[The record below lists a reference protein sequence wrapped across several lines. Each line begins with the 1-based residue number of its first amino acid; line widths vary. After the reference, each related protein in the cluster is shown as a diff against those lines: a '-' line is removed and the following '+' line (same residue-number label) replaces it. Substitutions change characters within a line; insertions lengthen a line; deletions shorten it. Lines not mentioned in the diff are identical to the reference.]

1 MSDREPVQIAAASAG
16 AAFVLAGI
24 AGFVPG
30 LTTHVGSLSFAGH
43 ASEARLLG
51 VFQVS
56 VLHNLLHLAFGCG
69 ILLARTP
76 AGARTFLLGGGFV
89 YLALWLV
96 GVIGVLD
103 GLPANPADNWLH
115 LVLGLALF
123 GLLALTSR
131 EDLGDDLERDLGR
144 GLAA

>member
-1 MSDREPVQIAAASAG
+1 MRDREPVQIAAASAG
-16 AAFVLAGI
+16 AAFVLVGI

-30 LTTHVGSLSFAGH
+30 LTTHVGSIGFVGH
-43 ASEARLLG
+43 ASGARLFG

-69 ILLARTP
+69 ILFARTP
-76 AGARTFLLGGGFV
+76 AGARAYLLGGGFV
-89 YLALWLV
+89 FLVLWLV
-96 GVIGVLD
+96 GVIGRLD
-103 GLPANPADNWLH
+103 WLPANAADNWLH

-123 GLLALTSR
+123 ALLALTSR

>member
-1 MSDREPVQIAAASAG
+1 MRDREPVQIAAASAG
-16 AAFVLAGI
+16 VAFVLAGI

-30 LTTHVGSLSFAGH
+30 LTTHVGSIGFAGH
-43 ASEARLLG
+43 ASQVRLLG

-69 ILLARTP
+69 ILFARTP

-89 YLALWLV
+89 YLTLWLV
-96 GVIGVLD
+96 GVIGRLD

-115 LVLGLALF
+115 LVLGLALL

-144 GLAA
+144 GLPA

>member
-16 AAFVLAGI
+16 AAFVLVGI

-30 LTTHVGSLSFAGH
+30 VTTHLGSLSFAGH
-43 ASEARLLG
+43 ASQVRLLG

-89 YLALWLV
+89 YLSLWLV
-96 GVIGVLD
+96 GVIGRLD
-103 GLPANPADNWLH
+103 GLPANAADNWLH

-131 EDLGDDLERDLGR
+131 ENLGDDLERDLGR
-144 GLAA
+144 GLAT

>member
-1 MSDREPVQIAAASAG
+1 V
-16 AAFVLAGI
+16 
-24 AGFVPG
+24 
-30 LTTHVGSLSFAGH
+30 TTHLGSLSFAGH
-43 ASEARLLG
+43 ASQVRLLG

-89 YLALWLV
+89 YLSLWLV
-96 GVIGVLD
+96 GVIGRLD
-103 GLPANPADNWLH
+103 GLPANAADNWLH

-131 EDLGDDLERDLGR
+131 ENLGDDLERDLGR
-144 GLAA
+144 GLAT

>member
-1 MSDREPVQIAAASAG
+1 VSDREPVQIAAASAG
-16 AAFVLAGI
+16 AAFVLVGI

-30 LTTHVGSLSFAGH
+30 VTTHLGSLSFAGH
-43 ASEARLLG
+43 ASQVRLLG

-89 YLALWLV
+89 YLSLWLV
-96 GVIGVLD
+96 GVIGRLD
-103 GLPANPADNWLH
+103 GLPANAADNWLH

-131 EDLGDDLERDLGR
+131 ENLGDDLERDLGR
-144 GLAA
+144 GLAT